1 MVTFVADI
9 DNESVEGFVLRF
21 GGKFFAYLNECRHL
35 PLSLDGG
42 SGLFFSDKRKHLLCV
57 HHGAMYQPDT
67 GLCIDGPCVGQK
79 LIALTLVEDRDRL
92 RVYR

>member
-1 MVTFVADI
+1 MTFAG
-9 DNESVEGFVLRF
+9 ESRGETVEGFVVRY
-21 GGKFFAYLNECRHL
+21 GGRFFAYLNECRHL

-42 SGLFFSDKRKHLLCV
+42 SGQFFDEDRRHFLCV
-57 HHGAMYQPDT
+57 HHGALYRPED

-79 LIALTLVEDRDRL
+79 LEALRVVEDRDRL